1 DYDLVIGL
9 FTPEPVGG
17 DFDYSAYLRQFETG
31 ARQATTP
38 AEQLALANDLL
49 GRVQFEQVKRVAAM
63 RPGPTT
69 NLRLAKMREEIAQA
83 YRGLDGWVAESQF
96 ETRPK
101 IDRLISELNGAV
113 QDRTLANT
121 DAGQGI
127 ANYLS
132 AIQIA
137 QGMVQALP
145 GNVKHYTQAKSAA
158 PVRM

>member
-1 DYDLVIGL
+1 ENVLSLIGKSYSVKDRPVTETGDDWLRAHPELERDYDLVIGL

-69 NLRLAKMREEIAQA
+69 NLWVAKMREEIAQA
-83 YRGLDGWVAESQF
+83 YPGFDGWVAESQLA
-96 ETRPK
+96 TRPK
-101 IDRLISELNGAV
+101 IDQLISELKRAV
-113 QDRTLANT
+113 QDPTLANT
-121 DAGQGI
+121 
-127 ANYLS
+127 
-132 AIQIA
+132 
-137 QGMVQALP
+137 
-145 GNVKHYTQAKSAA
+145 
-158 PVRM
+158 